1 MFFQTDNPDN
11 TVFENDVFISYSS
24 KDCDGVEQSLLPVLD
39 QNNIKY
45 IIHSRDFV
53 PEKAFYENM
62 AESVYNSR
70 KVILVI
76 SMNYLA
82 SGFCKD
88 EMRMA
93 LHRCTERDDASLIL
107 LRIDNIKPKDIPRSL
122 RHRTFIDYT
131 SAEEVTTWQ
140 NRVLENVQSNDII
153 VSQSTSL
160 EENLQEKDTKR
171 LLFSSFRLKRKKK
184 QKIAKELENQV

>member
-1 MFFQTDNPDN
+1 MFSQTDNPEN
-11 TVFENDVFISYSS
+11 PVFENDVFISYSS
-24 KDCDGVEQSLLPVLD
+24 KDYNWIEQSLLPVLD

-53 PEKAFYENM
+53 PGKAFYENM

-131 SAEEVTTWQ
+131 SPEEVTTWQ
-140 NRVLENVQSNDII
+140 NRVLEYVQSNDIN
-153 VSQSTSL
+153 VSRSTSF
-160 EENLQEKDTKR
+160 EENLQEKETKP
-171 LLFSSFRLKRKKK
+171 LLFSSFKVKRKKK
-184 QKIAKELENQV
+184 QNVARELENQA

>member
-1 MFFQTDNPDN
+1 MF
-11 TVFENDVFISYSS
+11 
-24 KDCDGVEQSLLPVLD
+24 D

-45 IIHSRDFV
+45 NIHSRDFV
-53 PEKAFYENM
+53 PGKALYENM

-70 KVILVI
+70 KLILVI

-82 SGFCKD
+82 SGLCKD

-93 LHRCTERDDASLIL
+93 LHRCTERDDASLIF

-140 NRVLENVQSNDII
+140 NRVLENVQSNDIN

-171 LLFSSFRLKRKKK
+171 LLSFQLV
-184 QKIAKELENQV
+184 QVEDEEEEEAENCERT